1 MSKKSVNE
9 ETRTSIDNINDSLTG
24 LSESVQKNKK
34 KIAIVAIILAAI
46 IIGVLVYIFLINK
59 PAVAKQDNAIAQ
71 ADRELLMT
79 GNDSIATEM
88 YLKVAE
94 GGYDA
99 GNRAKLMAAIGL
111 YKQAK
116 YEDAIKCLQ
125 AYSASDDFIGAAAYS
140 LLGDCYVNIDKLDEA
155 VSAFKDAISQSDN
168 NTYYTPVFMVKLAHV
183 YNAQGKHAEEAE
195 LYQQIVDKYPEFLA
209 NTGLNIKKDLERA
222 KILAGNK

>member
-1 MSKKSVNE
+1 MSKKTVNE
-9 ETRTSIDNINDSLTG
+9 ETRTSIDKINDSLTG

-34 KIAIVAIILAAI
+34 KIATVAIILAAI

-94 GGYDA
+94 GGHDA

-111 YKQAK
+111 YEQAK
-116 YEDAIKCLQ
+116 YEEAIKCLK
-125 AYSASDDFIGAAAYS
+125 AYSASDDIIGAAAYS

-155 VSAFKDAISQSDN
+155 VSAFKDAITQSDN
-168 NTYYTPVFMVKLAHV
+168 NAYYTPVFMVKLAHV
-183 YNAQGKHAEEAE
+183 YNAQKNHQEEAN
-195 LYQQIVDKYPEFLA
+195 LYQEIIEKYPEFLS
-209 NTGLNIKKDLERA
+209 TSGFNIKKDLERA